1 MVRNFS
7 SSSSSS
13 SVAAS
18 SSTTSPEKTV
28 SDSALF
34 FELLLGHMEEF
45 GMSQISSYRVH
56 EMQRLGILGLAF
68 GCAPG
73 AEEVPELE
81 GKLVA
86 FEAFF

>member
-34 FELLLGHMEEF
+34 FELLLGN
-45 GMSQISSYRVH
+45 

-68 GCAPG
+68 GCASG
-73 AEEVPELE
+73 AEEVLEPE